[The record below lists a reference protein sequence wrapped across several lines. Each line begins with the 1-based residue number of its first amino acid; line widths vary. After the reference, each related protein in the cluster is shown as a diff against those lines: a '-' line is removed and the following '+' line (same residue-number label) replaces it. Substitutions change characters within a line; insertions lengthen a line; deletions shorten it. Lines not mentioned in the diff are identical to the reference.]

1 MLQVVGSEQFWSE
14 VPMSQTQGKRI
25 QTLNKRDML
34 ENDYVLCWMQASQRA
49 DENVARSAGCRVTQV
64 ESEVV
69 VPVELASEKKQLSP
83 FDDSGEVFEV
93 LAGALLGVRENIRD
107 CFSDLACRWVRV
119 VHR

>member
-1 MLQVVGSEQFWSE
+1 
-14 VPMSQTQGKRI
+14 MSQTQGKRI

-34 ENDYVLCWMQASQRA
+34 ENDYVPCWMQASQRA

-107 CFSDLACRWVRV
+107 CFSDLASRWVRV

>member
-1 MLQVVGSEQFWSE
+1 MIATARNLCADIVILVQLRIFV
-14 VPMSQTQGKRI
+14 QG
-25 QTLNKRDML
+25 RDML
-34 ENDYVLCWMQASQRA
+34 ENDYVLYWMQASQRA

-69 VPVELASEKKQLSP
+69 VPLELASEKKQLSP

-93 LAGALLGVRENIRD
+93 LAGAPLGVRENIRD
-107 CFSDLACRWVRV
+107 CFSDLASRRVRV